1 MQRFLVLRTTLILF
15 FPPQLV
21 CALLMLVPG
30 PQLHTSAAGTAV
42 ASTAAARPQVCLL
55 LVQPE
60 ARHLSPWA
68 ADPYPG
74 FVLRTLVG
82 FPDVLF
88 LRLVDAGENTG
99 DGFVNSSVPGE
110 LGSGPPVTLLRRNW
124 TAPPSSL
131 PAVEAAPP
139 SSCQEGLEPS
149 S

>member
-1 MQRFLVLRTTLILF
+1 MLVL
-15 FPPQLV
+15 
-21 CALLMLVPG
+21 G
-30 PQLHTSAAGTAV
+30 PRLRTSAARTAV
-42 ASTAAARPQVCLL
+42 ASTAAAGPQVGLL
-55 LVQPE
+55 LVQPA

-74 FVLRTLVG
+74 FILLTLVE
-82 FPDVLF
+82 FLDVLF

-110 LGSGPPVTLLRRNW
+110 LGSGPPVTSLRRSW

-131 PAVEAAPP
+131 PAVDAAPF